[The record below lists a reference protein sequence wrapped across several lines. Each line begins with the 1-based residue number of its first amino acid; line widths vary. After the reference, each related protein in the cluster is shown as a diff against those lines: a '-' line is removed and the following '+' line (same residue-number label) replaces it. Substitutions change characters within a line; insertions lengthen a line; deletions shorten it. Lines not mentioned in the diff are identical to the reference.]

1 MRALH
6 VPWARTVFAVLSGA
20 LLTAFALSG
29 CASSHPPTAPSTPA
43 PRAAPT
49 AAPSV
54 TPGQP
59 MTPAPSGGPVPS
71 GFTAT
76 SVTFVSPQEAFVLG
90 TAPCPNGAE
99 QGMANGMKAPREN
112 GQ

>member
-1 MRALH
+1 MRAFH
-6 VPWARTVFAVLSGA
+6 VPWAWARTGGTVLSGV
-20 LLTAFALSG
+20 LLTGFALSG

-43 PRAAPT
+43 PT

-59 MTPAPSGGPVPS
+59 ITPAPPPGGPVPG

-76 SVTFVSPQEAFVLG
+76 SVTFVSAQEAFVLG
-90 TAPCPNGAE
+90 TAPCPNAVCTSIVRTFDRGAS
-99 QGMANGMKAPREN
+99 
-112 GQ
+112 